1 MVYAHLD
8 AKEGDEI
15 LITTTP
21 PKHCRWNSLLMMCKC
36 YIQNSKMLG
45 TCTLACFIAEILMTV
60 QYPPTGL
67 HRDWSTP
74 IWHREMVLLSP
85 CSQIL
90 CLFLS
95 SPDKEEHTASATTQE
110 VSQLVF
116 SSNYLQLQVCGLCY
130 LYYYGPTLYQLHR
143 FRCLRNCI

>member
-1 MVYAHLD
+1 MAYAHLD

-15 LITTTP
+15 LITTIL

-45 TCTLACFIAEILMTV
+45 TCTLACFIAEILITV
-60 QYPPTGL
+60 QYPPNELQGL
-67 HRDWSTP
+67 VNPYLAHRNGA
-74 IWHREMVLLSP
+74 LKP

-90 CLFLS
+90 CLFLL
-95 SPDKEEHTASATTQE
+95 SPDKEEHTASVTTQE

-116 SSNYLQLQVCGLCY
+116 SSNSLQLQVCGLCY
-130 LYYYGPTLYQLHR
+130 LYYYCPTLYQLHR
-143 FRCLRNCI
+143 FRCLRNVYE

>member
-1 MVYAHLD
+1 MKFPANDMYPSCLMLYTRFQDTWNLHISLPHSRS
-8 AKEGDEI
+8 
-15 LITTTP
+15 LI
-21 PKHCRWNSLLMMCKC
+21 
-36 YIQNSKMLG
+36 
-45 TCTLACFIAEILMTV
+45 TV
-60 QYPPTGL
+60 QYPPTELQGL
-67 HRDWSTP
+67 VHPYLAHRNGA
-74 IWHREMVLLSP
+74 LKP

-116 SSNYLQLQVCGLCY
+116 SSNSLQLQVCGLCY